1 MTYAWQPYL
10 PCRLPHVGCK
20 GLAIIVVC
28 LIWLTPHPADGGD
41 IHSLIFR
48 GADYHYNGELD
59 KAIVLFEE
67 AITLDPDNEFAHNQL
82 GVLYGKKERFSDA
95 LAEFSRAVAI
105 DGRNTTALLWL
116 GILHL
121 RDGNLNIAFKSF
133 NRVIQVDPNNADAYY
148 YLGAIYN
155 FRHNPVMAIEYLKK
169 SRDADSEEAD
179 THFRLAKAF
188 HNVDMT
194 TNALLEYNRTID
206 LNPGYT
212 KAINEIGWIFY
223 NRGDEKSAIEQWL
236 KTLRINRNDIDA
248 IYNLAKAYNDLAWSA
263 YESNNVD
270 GAKGYWE
277 KTLAINPGNKAAKFY
292 LKKISSK

>member
-1 MTYAWQPYL
+1 MTRTCKPSIHS
-10 PCRLPHVGCK
+10 RFRHIGCES
-20 GLAIIVVC
+20 LAIIFFC
-28 LIWLTPHPADGGD
+28 CIWLVSYPADGSD
-41 IHSLIFR
+41 IHSLIFQ
-48 GADYHYNGELD
+48 GADHHYKGELD

-67 AITLDPDNEFAHNQL
+67 AITLDPNNEFAHNQL

-95 LAEFSRAVAI
+95 LEEFSKAVAI
-105 DGRNTTALLWL
+105 DGRNTTALLWI

-121 RDGNLNIAFKSF
+121 REGNLNLAFERF
-133 NRVIQVDPNNADAYY
+133 NRIIQVDPHNADAYY

-194 TNALLEYNRTID
+194 ANAMLEYNRAID
-206 LNPGYT
+206 INPGYT

-223 NRGDEKSAIEQWL
+223 NKGDEESAIEQWL
-236 KTLRINRNDIDA
+236 KTLRINRNDRDA
-248 IYNLAKAYNDLAWSA
+248 INNLAKAYNDLAWSA
-263 YESNNVD
+263 YKSNNMD
-270 GAKGYWE
+270 AAKVYWG
-277 KTLAINPGNKAAKFY
+277 KTLAIHPRNKAAKFY
-292 LKKISSK
+292 LKKISSN